1 MNSDT
6 ATQIMSTHMKGEW
19 RDRDRLNNPTT
30 RDRVNDNGRTAQIE
44 MINSHQPNM
53 NEAAL
58 KTADWVLKQIG
69 G

>member
-6 ATQIMSTHMKGEW
+6 ATQIMDTHMKGDW
-19 RDRDRLNNPTT
+19 HDRDRLNNPITQNNI
-30 RDRVNDNGRTAQIE
+30 NDNGRAAQIE

-53 NEAAL
+53 NAAAL